1 MKKISMRLL
10 VMAGSLFISG
20 CVIKSAPMRTYILDP
35 SFHFGNVSHSPY
47 RDKSVKVAYPNN
59 IKGKSSSSICF
70 SYSKLEQGSYQNAT
84 WSSSSSQ
91 LLTSG
96 IIRALDHGAVFK
108 SVIDYTSLANT
119 DFLLESEV
127 YDFYHKVRKD
137 LSVSVLSVRFDLID
151 TDNNLMIK
159 SKKFTYEIPT
169 ETVDAAGY
177 VKATNRALEKLSADL
192 VRWLAR

>member
-10 VMAGSLFISG
+10 LLIGSLFISG

-35 SFHFGNVSHSPY
+35 GFHFSKVSHSPY
-47 RDKSVKVAYPNN
+47 RGKSVKVAYPNN
-59 IKGKSSSSICF
+59 IQGKSSSSICF
-70 SYSKLEQGSYQNAT
+70 SYSKLEQGSYQDAT

-119 DFLLESEV
+119 DYLLESEV

-137 LSVSVLSVRFDLID
+137 LSASVLSIRFDLID

-177 VKATNRALEKLSADL
+177 VKATNRALEQLSADL